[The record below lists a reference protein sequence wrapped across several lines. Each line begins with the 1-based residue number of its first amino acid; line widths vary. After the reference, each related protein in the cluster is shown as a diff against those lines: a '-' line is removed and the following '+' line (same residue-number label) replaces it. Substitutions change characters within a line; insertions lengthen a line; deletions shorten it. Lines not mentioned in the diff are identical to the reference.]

1 MGIASL
7 FKSSRKNTPAD
18 LSQLVVD
25 LHSHLLPGIDDGSKS
40 MDHTL
45 GMLLKFEELGY
56 KKVITTP
63 HVMHGFYDNTTAII
77 LEKLED
83 VRAAIRQAG
92 LTIEID
98 ASAEYYYDETLFE
111 RIKSKDLLPFC
122 GNHILFEC
130 SFRSEPQQLEELAF
144 AFRSSGY
151 QPILAHFERYFYYH
165 GSVEMARKLR
175 ERGVWIQLN
184 LNSLT
189 GHYGPDVKKQ
199 GLLLIKEQL
208 VDVAGTDCHRIEHL
222 QLLENHLDD
231 KAFHQLLELPLRNAT
246 FQ

>member
-1 MGIASL
+1 MIASL

-77 LEKLED
+77 LEKLEE

-122 GNHILFEC
+122 GNHVLFEC

>member
-1 MGIASL
+1 
-7 FKSSRKNTPAD
+7 
-18 LSQLVVD
+18 
-25 LHSHLLPGIDDGSKS
+25 

>member
-63 HVMHGFYDNTTAII
+63 HVMHGFYDNTAAII

-111 RIKSKDLLPFC
+111 
-122 GNHILFEC
+122 
-130 SFRSEPQQLEELAF
+130 
-144 AFRSSGY
+144 
-151 QPILAHFERYFYYH
+151 
-165 GSVEMARKLR
+165 
-175 ERGVWIQLN
+175 
-184 LNSLT
+184 
-189 GHYGPDVKKQ
+189 
-199 GLLLIKEQL
+199 
-208 VDVAGTDCHRIEHL
+208 
-222 QLLENHLDD
+222 
-231 KAFHQLLELPLRNAT
+231 
-246 FQ
+246 